1 MKRKI
6 AVITGTRADYGIF
19 YYVLKEIEKHDA
31 LDLKLI
37 VCGMHLC
44 PEFGMTINE
53 IEKDEFAIADQFETI
68 LASDTGSAMAKS
80 IGLSIISM
88 AQSFERIKPDVV
100 LILGDRGEML
110 AAATAAIH
118 MNIPVA
124 HIHGGEVTG
133 TVDESV
139 RHAITKLSHIHFP
152 ANEDSRQ
159 RIVKLGEEEQ
169 NIFVV
174 GAPGLDY
181 IKKTEYISRNEMLK
195 KFELEDDKIFLLT
208 QHPVTTERDMVEWQM
223 RETLDAI
230 VELGYQTIVSY
241 PNSDNGGRE
250 IIKVIEE
257 YRAKYPFLKVFR
269 NLTQV
274 EYLSFL
280 DMADVMIGN
289 SSSGIIE
296 APSFK
301 LPVVNI
307 GSRQGTRLRA
317 SNIIDVPYGKEAV
330 KAGINKA
337 ITDEGFKKEL
347 KTCINPYGDG
357 DASSRIVKVLSEI
370 KLDRKLIQK
379 RITY

>member
-19 YYVLKEIEKHDA
+19 YHVLKEIEKHEA

-37 VCGMHLC
+37 ACGMHLC

-53 IEKDEFAIADQFETI
+53 IEKDGFEISDKFETI
-68 LASDTGSAMAKS
+68 LASDTGAAMAKS
-80 IGLSIISM
+80 IGLSIMSM
-88 AQSFERIKPDVV
+88 AQSFERIKPDLV

-110 AAATAAIH
+110 GAATAAIH

-152 ANEDSRQ
+152 ANEDSKQ
-159 RIVKLGEEEQ
+159 RILKLGEKEE

-181 IKKTEYISRNEMLK
+181 IKKTHYLSRKEMLERFK
-195 KFELEDDKIFLLT
+195 LEDDKIFLLT
-208 QHPVTTERDMVEWQM
+208 MHPVTTERDMVEWQI
-223 RETLDAI
+223 RETLDAV
-230 VELGYQTIVSY
+230 VELGRQTIVSY

-250 IIKVIEE
+250 IIRVIEE

-269 NLTQV
+269 NLSQV

-280 DMADVMIGN
+280 EIAEVMIGN

-307 GSRQGTRLRA
+307 GSRQDGRLRA
-317 SNIIDVPYGKEAV
+317 CNIIDISYGKEAV
-330 KAGINKA
+330 KAGIKKA
-337 ITDEGFKKEL
+337 LEDENFKKQLENC
-347 KTCINPYGDG
+347 TNPYGDG
-357 DASSRIVKVLSEI
+357 NASGKIAQILSEI
-370 KLDRKLIQK
+370 TLNRELIQK

>member
-19 YYVLKEIEKHDA
+19 YHVLKEIEKHET

-37 VCGMHLC
+37 ACGMHLC

-53 IEKDEFAIADQFETI
+53 IEKDGFEISDKFETI
-68 LASDTGSAMAKS
+68 LASDTGAAMAKS

-88 AQSFERIKPDVV
+88 AQSFERIKADVV

-152 ANEDSRQ
+152 ANEDSRA
-159 RIVKLGEEEQ
+159 RILKLGEREE
-169 NIFVV
+169 NVFVV

-181 IKKTEYISRNEMLK
+181 IKKTQFLSRSEMLERFK
-195 KFELEDDKIFLLT
+195 LEDDKIFLLT

-230 VELGYQTIVSY
+230 VELGYQTIISY

-269 NLTQV
+269 NLSQV

-280 DMADVMIGN
+280 DIASVMIGN

-307 GSRQGTRLRA
+307 GSRQGGRLQA
-317 SNIIDVPYGKEAV
+317 TNIIDAAYGKESV
-330 KAGINKA
+330 KEGINKA
-337 ITDEGFKKEL
+337 LNSESFKIQLEGC
-347 KTCINPYGDG
+347 TNPYGDG
-357 DASSRIVKVLSEI
+357 NASGKIAQILSEI
-370 KLDRKLIQK
+370 VLDRKLIQK

>member
-19 YYVLKEIEKHDA
+19 YHVLKEIEKHEA
-31 LDLKLI
+31 LTLELI

-44 PEFGMTINE
+44 PEYGMTINE
-53 IEKDEFAIADQFETI
+53 IESDGFKISDKFETI
-68 LASDTGSAMAKS
+68 LASDTGVAMAKS
-80 IGLSIISM
+80 IGLSVISM
-88 AQSFERIKPDVV
+88 AQCFDRINPDIV

-152 ANEDSRQ
+152 ANEDSKQ
-159 RIVKLGEEEQ
+159 RILKLGETEK

-181 IKKTEYISRNEMLK
+181 IKKTHYLSRSEMLE

-208 QHPVTTERDMVEWQM
+208 QHPVTTERDLVEWQI
-223 RETLDAI
+223 RETLDAV

-257 YRAKYPFLKVFR
+257 YKAKYPLLKVFR
-269 NLTQV
+269 NLSQV

-280 DMADVMIGN
+280 DIAEVMIGN

-317 SNIIDVPYGKEAV
+317 RNIIDVPQGKEAV
-330 KAGINKA
+330 KAGIKKA
-337 ITDEGFKKEL
+337 LYDDNFKMQLENC
-347 KTCINPYGDG
+347 TNPYGDG
-357 DASSRIVKVLSEI
+357 NASGKIAQILSEI
-370 KLDRKLIQK
+370 VIDRELIQK

>member
-19 YYVLKEIEKHDA
+19 YHVLKEIEKQDT

-37 VCGMHLC
+37 ACGMHLC

-53 IEKDEFAIADQFETI
+53 IEKDGFEIADKFETI
-68 LASDTGSAMAKS
+68 LASDTGAAMAKS

-88 AQSFERIKPDVV
+88 AESFERIKPDLV

-110 AAATAAIH
+110 GAATAAIH

-152 ANEDSRQ
+152 ANEDSKQ
-159 RIVKLGEEEQ
+159 RILKLGEKEE

-181 IKKTEYISRNEMLK
+181 IKKTKYLSRREMLER
-195 KFELEDDKIFLLT
+195 FNLEDDEIFLMT
-208 QHPVTTERDMVEWQM
+208 QHPVTTERDMVEWQI
-223 RETLDAI
+223 RETLDAV
-230 VELGYQTIVSY
+230 VELGRQTIVSY

-250 IIKVIEE
+250 IIRVIEE

-269 NLTQV
+269 NLSQV

-280 DMADVMIGN
+280 EIAEVMIGN

-307 GSRQGTRLRA
+307 GSRQDGRLRA
-317 SNIIDVPYGKEAV
+317 CNIIDIPYGKENIIT
-330 KAGINKA
+330 GINKA
-337 ITDEGFKKEL
+337 LEDVSFKKKLENC
-347 KTCINPYGDG
+347 TNPYGDG
-357 DASSRIVKVLSEI
+357 NASGKIAQILSEI
-370 KLDRKLIQK
+370 KIDRELIQK